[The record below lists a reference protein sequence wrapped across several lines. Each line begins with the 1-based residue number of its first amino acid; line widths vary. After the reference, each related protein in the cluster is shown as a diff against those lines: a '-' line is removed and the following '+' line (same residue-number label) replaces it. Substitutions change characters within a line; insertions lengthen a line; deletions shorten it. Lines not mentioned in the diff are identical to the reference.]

1 MGKPFKQ
8 ELENIFETYQ
18 YCQSL
23 NVDSLKY
30 FFEKYNYP
38 LYIVGSG
45 GSLSA
50 CYFAASL
57 AHQKG
62 RFAKAITPLELISLK
77 NTLKNSVVLFLSA
90 GGKNNDIIYG
100 FKEAIKEEPKAI
112 ASVCMKRDS
121 PLAVLSRKYSISKIF
136 EYDLPNG
143 KDGFLATNSLVS
155 FFTVLNKCFSSE
167 LSDRLSEDFQEMIL
181 HDINIFITKITRNF
195 TINVLFNGWGQS
207 VAVDIE
213 SKCTEA
219 ALCNTLVSD
228 YRNFGHGRHHWFA
241 KRDKNSAVLA
251 LITPKDEILA
261 EKTLALIPS
270 NIPKLII
277 KSNCKNSL
285 ASIELL
291 LKSFYFIDKLG
302 EMQGIDPG
310 KPGVPVFG
318 RKLYNLNFIT
328 SLKDKKTDNLST
340 NAIIAIKRKTNVN
353 SINELSRDEIQFW
366 HKAFI
371 NYVQKLN
378 NSSFG
383 CLVFDYDG
391 TLCNAENR
399 YSGPSTEIVDKL
411 IKILSHGFIISI
423 ITGRG
428 KSVRNDMQKAIPK
441 ELWGNVIIGYYN
453 GSDIGFL
460 YNDKL
465 PNKDLPNNKS
475 LLKISKLID
484 SSKNM
489 YRLEQ
494 DLRPNQLTLTI
505 KNKENWENAKSYVL
519 HLINVSAINDTQFL
533 ESSHSIDIIP
543 NTISK
548 IGILDFC
555 KNRATELGIPT
566 NCLCIG
572 DKGQWPGNDYKL
584 LSTEYS
590 LSVEETSLVP
600 NNCWNLA
607 SNGIRN
613 SEATLEYLQ
622 YIKLNNT
629 KMTIKLPK

>member
-8 ELENIFETYQ
+8 ELEKIFETYQ

-57 AHQKG
+57 AQQKG

-100 FKEAIKEEPKAI
+100 FKEAIKEEPMAI

-155 FFTVLNKCFSSE
+155 FFTILNKCFSSE
-167 LSDRLSEDFQEMIL
+167 LSDRLSEDFQDIIL
-181 HDINIFITKITRNF
+181 QDISSFITKITQNF
-195 TINVLFNGWGQS
+195 TINVLYNGWGQS

-241 KRDKNSAVLA
+241 KRDENSAVLA

-277 KSNCKNSL
+277 KSDCKSSL

-318 RKLYNLNFIT
+318 RKLYNLNYIT

-340 NAIIAIKRKTNVN
+340 NATIAIKRKTNVN

-366 HKAFI
+366 HEAYN

-378 NSSFG
+378 ESNFG

-391 TLCNAENR
+391 TLCNAEDR
-399 YSGPSTEIVDKL
+399 FSGPSTEVVDEL
-411 IKILSHGFIISI
+411 IRVLSNGFLVTVV
-423 ITGRG
+423 TGRG
-428 KSVRNDMQKAIPK
+428 QSVRNDLQNVIPK
-441 ELWGNVIIGYYN
+441 QLWENVIIGYYN
-453 GSDIGFL
+453 GSDIGL
-460 YNDKL
+460 LNNNLL
-465 PNKDLPNNKS
+465 PNKDLQVNDS
-475 LLKISKLID
+475 LLKISQLLV
-484 SSKNM
+484 SSQNIYGLKS
-489 YRLEQ
+489 E
-494 DLRPNQLTLTI
+494 LRPNQLSLTI
-505 KNKENWENAKSYVL
+505 DNLEKWENAKNYVI
-519 HLINVSAINDTQFL
+519 HLINASEIKDVQIL
-533 ESSHSIDIIP
+533 ESSHSIDVIH
-543 NTISK
+543 NDISK
-548 IGILDFC
+548 VDILSYC
-555 KNRATELGIPT
+555 KKKLLELGISA

-584 LSTEYS
+584 LNTQFS
-590 LSVEETSLVP
+590 LSVDEVSSIP
-600 NNCWNLA
+600 YNCWNLA

-613 SEATLEYLQ
+613 SEASLEYLKRL
-622 YIKLNNT
+622 KLNKTN
-629 KMTIKLPK
+629 MTIKLP